1 MEGTSREEEL
11 EMSTILGLLVLSEG
25 QGSPAL
31 KSLENM
37 EGQQE
42 LKRIKASKLRQPL
55 ALCPNSTSPCPSA
68 LGYFPPSPRPQAL
81 TINLRELV
89 SPSAWK
95 SVRRLPLGGWGIAWS
110 ACCPETEE
118 HVQRG

>member
-1 MEGTSREEEL
+1 M

-25 QGSPAL
+25 RDSPAL

-42 LKRIKASKLRQPL
+42 LKQIREPPSYASHL
-55 ALCPNSTSPCPSA
+55 LCVLILHLPCPSA

-81 TINLRELV
+81 TVALESLSV
-89 SPSAWK
+89 PVPGSPSG
-95 SVRRLPLGGWGIAWS
+95 RLPLGG
-110 ACCPETEE
+110 
-118 HVQRG
+118 

>member
-1 MEGTSREEEL
+1 M

-25 QGSPAL
+25 RDSPAL

-42 LKRIKASKLRQPL
+42 LKQIREPPSYASHL
-55 ALCPNSTSPCPSA
+55 LCVLILHLPCPSA
-68 LGYFPPSPRPQAL
+68 SGYFPAQPQAPGPDRS
-81 TINLRELV
+81 LRKLV

-95 SVRRLPLGGWGIAWS
+95 SIREAPPGWLGHRLVGMLPLR
-110 ACCPETEE
+110 
-118 HVQRG
+118 QRSMCSVVSSN